1 MEMARWR
8 GRLAGCL
15 CAVTLLAG
23 PAAGQSG
30 AARDSAKAAR
40 ESIFVPTDALYAGGF
55 LLGTLAMY
63 PIDRAVADAVQEPG
77 RQANDLLRG
86 AATGFRLLGNPGSLL
101 ISSGMYAVGRVAGH
115 SELADVGL
123 HTAES
128 LATAIAITGAVKGLA
143 GRARPEAD
151 QEHPYRF
158 GFGRGFSADS
168 FQSFPSGHTSSA
180 FATAAAVSAEIGRI
194 YPKTRVWVKPLL
206 YGGAGLVGISR
217 TYNNK
222 HWASDVVAGAA
233 LGTFTGWKVVRY
245 NHTHRG
251 NRLDRIFLEA
261 HISAT
266 PDGVL
271 VAWTF

>member
-1 MEMARWR
+1 MSRNGR
-8 GRLAGCL
+8 GWATAC
-15 CAVTLLAG
+15 LLAMTVCAAPAMAQN
-23 PAAGQSG
+23 PAA
-30 AARDSAKAAR
+30 DSARAAR
-40 ESIFVPTDALYAGGF
+40 EPLFVRSDLLYAGGF
-55 LLGTLAMY
+55 VVGALAMY
-63 PIDRAVADAVQEPG
+63 PIDRAVADAVQRPG

-86 AATGFRLLGNPGSLL
+86 SATGFRLLGNPGSLL

-128 LATAIAITGAVKGLA
+128 LGTAILLTGVLKSAV

-151 QEHPYRF
+151 QDHPYSF
-158 GFGRGFSADS
+158 GFGRGFRADS

-194 YPKTRVWVKPLL
+194 YPHTKVWVRPLL

-261 HISAT
+261 RISAT
-266 PDGVL
+266 PDGAV